1 MTQDSYRS
9 AREPNRI
16 DLDNDDEIRWWAKEL
31 GVSGVAILDAVE
43 KVGPLV
49 DDVRRHLD
57 QALAGGQADA

>member
-16 DLDNDDEIRWWAKEL
+16 DVDNDDEIRWWAKEL

-43 KVGPLV
+43 
-49 DDVRRHLD
+49 R
-57 QALAGGQADA
+57 